1 VGIISG
7 LRARLRALFRRTSAD
22 RELNE
27 EIHFH
32 IELETEKNVRLGL
45 SRDEARRLAI
55 SHFGGVQ
62 RVREEHRDVRRLQW
76 IEDFIGDG
84 RFAFRSLRRT
94 PALAGA
100 AIITLALGI
109 GANVAIFSAV
119 NAVVLRPLPFP
130 SSDRL
135 MMITEENPEK
145 HWHLNVAAPA
155 NLLDWREG
163 VADFEDV
170 AGYTDGA
177 GQTTLTGRGDP
188 QLLNGTF
195 VTGNFFATLGVHP
208 QLGRLFTW
216 DESWLAQRTQAVGQP
231 DTRPHVV
238 VLSDRAWREHFGSDP
253 GIVGKSIVL
262 SGTSYQIVGIT
273 PPGFSYP
280 VEGIDVWRSVEWN
293 PAIRG
298 AVEFRRPHWLRA
310 IARLKPGVTESHAN
324 AQLQAVVERLK
335 REYPGTNKYMGAAM
349 MPLHEFLIGDTR
361 LPLLILLTS
370 VAFLLLIACANVGN
384 LLLVQAAGRER
395 EASLRLA
402 LGAGRGRLVRQA
414 IAESLVLSMLGG
426 ACGLAAGWAGTRALV
441 RLQPEGLLNVS
452 NFGVDQAVLAYVVL
466 ISLASGLIFGVA
478 PAFWARHRDPAE
490 ALKSGGRGAGQSGHA
505 KRWGDLLVI
514 SEVALALLM
523 TVGAGLLV
531 RSFWQVRHVDPG
543 FDSRGVLTVR
553 IGLSRAYDTSSKI
566 LGFQNQLIDRA
577 HAIPGVTNVAMTTSL
592 PLNGPAYTSD
602 FIAYGRPAGDYGTEV
617 SNRTVSP
624 DYFATLHVP
633 LKRGRV
639 FTSDDQQNTTPVLVI
654 NEALAQSYFKGQDPI
669 GQRFAF
675 DKVPT
680 PKTTWYTIIGIVGN
694 EHVDGLDIAP
704 RPEVFHSL
712 IQEAYPYF
720 TLMVRTNG
728 DAASLTSSVRAIVRS
743 LDPSLALLGVITLD
757 RVRED
762 SLARVRFL
770 TTMLLG
776 FAVIGLVLS
785 VVGVYGV
792 LAQVSRNRTR
802 EMGIRIALG
811 APAGRVRWLVVRQG
825 LRLTIAGLALG
836 TVAALLTTRAM
847 AKLLFQVTPTDPAT
861 LIGVSLLLAA
871 TSILAAWIPA
881 LNASRADPA
890 VTLRS
895 D

>member
-1 VGIISG
+1 MGIVSG
-7 LRARLRALFRRTSAD
+7 FRARMRALFRRASAD

-27 EIHFH
+27 EIGFH
-32 IELETEKNVRLGL
+32 IELETEKNVRLGYA
-45 SRDEARRLAI
+45 RDEARRLAV

-76 IEDFIGDG
+76 IEDFVTDG
-84 RFAFRSLRRT
+84 RFALRSLRRT

-130 SSDRL
+130 SPDRL

-177 GQTTLTGRGDP
+177 GATTLTGRGEP
-188 QLLNGTF
+188 QLLSGTF
-195 VTGNFFATLGVHP
+195 VTGNFFSTLGIRP
-208 QLGRLFTW
+208 QLGRLFTQ
-216 DESWLAQRTQAVGQP
+216 DESWLAAPPPGQP
-231 DTRPHVV
+231 DTRPHVA
-238 VLSDRAWREHFGSDP
+238 VLSDRAWRDRFGADRS
-253 GIVGKSIVL
+253 IVGKSIVL
-262 SGTSYQIVGIT
+262 GGLSYRVVGVA

-280 VEGIDVWRSVEWN
+280 AEGIDVWRSVEWN
-293 PAIRG
+293 PANRG
-298 AVEFRRPHWLRA
+298 AVPFRRAHWLRA
-310 IARLKPGVTESHAN
+310 VARLKPGVTEVHAN

-335 REYPGTNKYMGAAM
+335 RDYPGTNKYMGAAM
-349 MPLHEFLIGDTR
+349 MPLHDYLIGDTR

-414 IAESLVLSMLGG
+414 IAESLVLSLLGG

-441 RLQPEGLLNVS
+441 RLQPHGLLNVS
-452 NFGVDQAVLAYVVL
+452 DFGVDQAVLVYVVL

-490 ALKSGGRGAGQSGHA
+490 SLKSGGRSAAPGGRV
-505 KRWGDLLVI
+505 KRWGDTLVV

-543 FDSRGVLTVR
+543 FDSHGVLTVR
-553 IGLSRAYDTSSKI
+553 IGLSQAYDTSTKI
-566 LGFQNQLIDRA
+566 LGFQSQLIERA

-602 FIAYGRPAGDYGTEV
+602 FVGYGRPAGDYGTEV

-624 DYFATLHVP
+624 DYFATLRVP
-633 LKRGRV
+633 LERGRI
-639 FTSDDQQNTTPVLVI
+639 FTTDDRESSTPVLVI
-654 NEALAQSYFKGQDPI
+654 NEALASSYFKGQDPI

-694 EHVDGLDIAP
+694 EHVDALDVAP

-712 IQEAYPYF
+712 IQEAYPF
-720 TLMVRTNG
+720 VTFVLRTSG
-728 DAASLTSSVRAIVRS
+728 DPVSLTPAVRKIVHD
-743 LDPSLALLGVITLD
+743 LDPSLALFQVTTLD

-762 SLARVRFL
+762 STARARFL

-792 LAQVSRNRTR
+792 LAHVARNRTR

-811 APAGRVRWLVVRQG
+811 ATAGRVRWLVVRQG
-825 LRLTIAGLALG
+825 LQLTIAGLALG
-836 TVAALLTTRAM
+836 TVAALLSTRVM
-847 AKLLFQVTPTDPAT
+847 AGLLFQVTPTDPAT
-861 LIGVSLLLAA
+861 LIAVSMLLAA

-890 VTLRS
+890 VALRS